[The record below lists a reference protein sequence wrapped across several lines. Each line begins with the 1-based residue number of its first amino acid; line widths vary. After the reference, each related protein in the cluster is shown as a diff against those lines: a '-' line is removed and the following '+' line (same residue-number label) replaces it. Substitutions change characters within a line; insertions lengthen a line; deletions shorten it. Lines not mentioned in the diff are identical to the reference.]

1 MRLQNPLL
9 EIASDSDA
17 AVLKQLA
24 QTRVP
29 MTARQISDLAPA
41 ISLSSIRRS
50 LDRLTASGLLIEE
63 HLGRTR
69 GFTFNRDHLL
79 ASHVEAIVQA
89 STELQLRIAK
99 AVEQWNIPII
109 AVALFGSAARG
120 EMTPD
125 SDIDLLVLVSD
136 EGHTDAVESR
146 VDELVEQIHAWT
158 GTTANPIV
166 VKPGAEM
173 SDAFLQGLINDT
185 RVIYGDQ
192 GKVLGFLRGLSGGS
206 GG

>member
-17 AVLKQLA
+17 AVLKQLT

-41 ISLSSIRRS
+41 VSLSSIRRS
-50 LDRLTASGLLIEE
+50 LDRLTASGLLVEE
-63 HLGRTR
+63 HLGPTR
-69 GFTFNRDHLL
+69 GFTFNRAHLL
-79 ASHVEAIVQA
+79 ADHVEAIIKA
-89 STELQLRIAK
+89 GAELQRRIA
-99 AVEQWNIPII
+99 ASVEQWGLLII
-109 AVALFGSAARG
+109 GVALFGSAARG